1 MIIFHE
7 GLPGSGKSYEAMSS
21 RIVPALIKG
30 RQVIAY
36 VEGLNFEKI
45 AELAGIELDRCRE
58 LLTALTR
65 DQIQTQPDDS
75 AGRAAKVIDH
85 LPELVRDNA
94 LVVLDEAQNFWGN
107 RARLSPAMVE
117 LITEH
122 RHRGMDIV
130 LMGQDLRD
138 VHATWRRRTELK
150 LCFLK
155 LNGFGKMFAKKY
167 SCTTFRHLGGDEFKR
182 VGMQVTAYDPRYFGS
197 YASHVADD
205 TNTESYGE
213 ERAQVLG
220 HPMLKYGVPASI
232 LAGVIGLWQ
241 AWAFFHPDQPAKPP
255 QHAAAPAHAAPTGSV
270 AAPTAAPRA
279 TALPAPASVD
289 QRTPIERRLSDL
301 ASKGRIRL
309 AGLVTMG
316 QRTSGIV
323 EWVQGGTVVTERLTL
338 DALRTLGVAVLVS
351 GDVVQLAVGDY
362 AELATPWPLEDMAR
376 ASNATQV
383 AVRGPQPLGAA
394 SPLPDGLGASAH
406 PPSFV
411 DLPGPLT
418 RGDTLQGAVARAV
431 GG

>member
-21 RIVPALIKG
+21 RIVPALAKG

-36 VEGLNFEKI
+36 IEGLDFDKI
-45 AELAGIELDRCRE
+45 AELAGIDLDRCRE
-58 LLTALTR
+58 LLTVITR
-65 DQIQTQPDDS
+65 DQLQTLPGEN
-75 AGRAAKVIDH
+75 AGRAAKVVDH

-94 LVVLDEAQNFWGN
+94 LIVLDEAQNFWGN
-107 RARLSPAMVE
+107 RARLSPAMTK

-155 LNGFGKMFAKKY
+155 LNGFGKLFAKKY

-182 VGMQVTAYDPRYFGS
+182 VGVQVTTYDARYFGS

-213 ERAQVLG
+213 ARGQVLG
-220 HPMLKYGVPASI
+220 HPLLKYGVPASL
-232 LAGVIGLWQ
+232 LAGVVGLWQ
-241 AWAFFHPDQPAKPP
+241 AWGYFHPEEPTKPATV
-255 QHAAAPAHAAPTGSV
+255 AAAAHQAPAGQAAAERPRLAP
-270 AAPTAAPRA
+270 AAAV
-279 TALPAPASVD
+279 PAPPAVD
-289 QRTPIERRLSDL
+289 ERTPIERRLTDL
-301 ASKGRIRL
+301 AGKGRIRL

-323 EWVQGGTVVTERLTL
+323 EWVQGGSVVMERLSL
-338 DALRTLGVAVLVS
+338 DALRTLGVAVLIS

-362 AELATPWPLEDMAR
+362 RELATPWPLEDLAR
-376 ASNATQV
+376 ASNAAQV
-383 AVRGPQPLGAA
+383 AVRGPQALGAA
-394 SPLPDGLGASAH
+394 SPLPEGLGSAAA

-411 DLPGPLT
+411 DMPGTLT
-418 RGDTLQGAVARAV
+418 RGDTLGSAVARAA